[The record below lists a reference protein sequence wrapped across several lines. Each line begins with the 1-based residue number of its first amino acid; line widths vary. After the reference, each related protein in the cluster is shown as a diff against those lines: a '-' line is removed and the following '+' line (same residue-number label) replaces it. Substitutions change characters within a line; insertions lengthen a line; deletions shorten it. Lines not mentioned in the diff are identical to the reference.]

1 MASYNAL
8 SPYFSTGQANG
19 YLDIINWRTVPAA
32 TDDVLF
38 TITKTYERR
47 PDLLAFDLYN
57 DVGLWWV
64 FAVRNPDVIQ
74 DPVFD
79 MVAGTQIQ
87 LPKLS
92 ALKTAFGL

>member
-1 MASYNAL
+1 MALYNTL
-8 SPYFSTGQANG
+8 SPYFSTGQSNG
-19 YLDIINWRTVPAA
+19 YLDIMNWRDVPAA

-47 PDLLAFDLYN
+47 PDLLAFDLYG

-64 FAVRNPDVIQ
+64 FAVRNPNIIQ